1 MEKCESE
8 IKLVQYLPV
17 CRVVKDCGQIAN
29 EIGDVR
35 AATDEVARSKVKLGD
50 TISDINI
57 LLIGLC
63 REIASFPHPNLE
75 RADQEDRRD
84 QPEPW

>member
-35 AATDEVARSKVKLGD
+35 AATDEVARSKV
-50 TISDINI
+50 SW
-57 LLIGLC
+57 
-63 REIASFPHPNLE
+63 EIQSVT
-75 RADQEDRRD
+75 
-84 QPEPW
+84 

>member
-35 AATDEVARSKVKLGD
+35 AATDEVARSKV
-50 TISDINI
+50 SW
-57 LLIGLC
+57 
-63 REIASFPHPNLE
+63 EIQSTAVRLHVYLVFVKSIE
-75 RADQEDRRD
+75 QELKI
-84 QPEPW
+84 Q